1 MIGASVMKELNQQQ
15 QVVRDWVRISL
26 LILLLLYY
34 YINITILI
42 SIPPEI
48 IRKPTVF

>member
-1 MIGASVMKELNQQQ
+1 MENFIFCAVKSLRRLHKIYGLCPNFISIK
-15 QVVRDWVRISL
+15 RIL
-26 LILLLLYY
+26 V
-34 YINITILI
+34 NTT